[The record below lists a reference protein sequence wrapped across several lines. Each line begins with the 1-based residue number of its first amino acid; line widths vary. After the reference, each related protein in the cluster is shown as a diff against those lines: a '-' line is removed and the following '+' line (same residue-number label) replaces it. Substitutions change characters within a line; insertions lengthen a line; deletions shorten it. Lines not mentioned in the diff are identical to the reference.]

1 MAPSDSLARATRIMR
16 AREVPALLIA
26 EDGRLVG
33 MVHERDI
40 AALAASSADPTVE
53 LKATTAGAVMRPLTY
68 VAQERDA
75 LAGVVQHL
83 HASGEAAVGVAGAD
97 GRYRGLLLG
106 RDVLAALAGE
116 PFVPPI
122 AGLATPLGVHLTTGA
137 LRAGPGNLGLM
148 ATGAALMVI
157 NLLAVAVIYGLGKL
171 LEPLFGPH
179 PGPLPKLSPLL
190 TVTVAVAVYGIQVA
204 IFFVLFRLSPLAS
217 IHAAE
222 HMVVHAI
229 EAGEDL
235 TLEKVRPMERV
246 HARCGTNL
254 VALLVL
260 LLIAFEFLTSLR
272 ASDEVVQMAALFALL
287 VIILFGWRRLG
298 AGLQR
303 WVTTRRPSDRQLAR
317 AIRVGE
323 QLLDGIRRHPGVRV
337 SAYRR
342 IWNIGFLQVMAGFFA
357 VQALVEYAWPWLRD
371 QLAR

>member
-1 MAPSDSLARATRIMR
+1 MR
-16 AREVPALLIA
+16 ARGVPALLIA
-26 EDGRLVG
+26 ADGRLVG
-33 MVHERDI
+33 MLHEADI
-40 AALAASSADPTVE
+40 AALAAASADPAME
-53 LKATTAGAVMRPLTY
+53 LKATTVGVTMRPLAY
-68 VAQERDA
+68 VARDSDP
-75 LAGVVQHL
+75 LVGVAQHL

-171 LEPLFGPH
+171 LEALFGPQ
-179 PGPLPKLSPLL
+179 PGPLPDLSPQLS
-190 TVTVAVAVYGIQVA
+190 VAVALAVYGIQVA
-204 IFFVLFRLSPLAS
+204 IFFMLFRLSPLAS

-260 LLIAFEFLTSLR
+260 LLVAFEFLSSLR
-272 ASDEVVQMAALFALL
+272 ASDEVVQMAALLALL
-287 VIILFGWRRLG
+287 VIILFGWQRLG

-303 WVTTRRPSDRQLAR
+303 WVTTRRPSDRQLTS
-317 AIRVGE
+317 AIGVGE
-323 QLLDGIRRHPGVRV
+323 QLMDGIRRHPAVRV
-337 SAYRR
+337 SPYRR

-357 VQALVEYAWPWLRD
+357 VQVLVEYAWPWLRH
-371 QLAR
+371 QLGR